1 MTELFETLRSSAFF
15 GLALSC
21 GAWCFGLWVQK
32 KTKLVLCNPLVIA
45 SALIIL
51 LLSVL
56 HIPYSD
62 YAVGGSLISL
72 MLGPATAV
80 LALNIYHE
88 KQRLREYFLPVFVG
102 CLVGTLTSMGL
113 ILLLCRLLSV
123 ESTIAAALLPKSV
136 TTAIALAISESSG
149 GIPGITA
156 AAVIVAGV
164 VGAMFAPTFAK
175 FFRVK
180 DPIAEGIA
188 IGACSHA
195 LGTAKALEIGE
206 LQGAMSSI
214 SLCLCGIL
222 TSILCLF
229 L

>member
-32 KTKLVLCNPLVIA
+32 KTRLVLCNPLVIA

-80 LALNIYHE
+80 LALNICHE

-113 ILLLCRLLSV
+113 ILLLCHLLSV
-123 ESTIAAALLPKSV
+123 ERTIAAALLPKSV

-156 AAVIVAGV
+156 AKI
-164 VGAMFAPTFAK
+164 
-175 FFRVK
+175 FRVK